1 MRSPDARTDI
11 RRAAIAAY
19 AIALVVFGAFAIP
32 FVTHKRDQP
41 AAVPDPPPLK
51 RVALDAV
58 PPGASICMSDIAI
71 EQHSQEARFQVG
83 TFGKRG
89 PPLDV
94 VVTGAGYRAGA
105 HARGGYADNAVQSL
119 PIRPPST
126 DQLVRVC
133 VRNGGSDKIALYA
146 ANDSAR
152 SRARVDVDG
161 KQLRATP
168 ALAFYEAS
176 DRSIAERM
184 PASVERMSTFR
195 GPLGHEW
202 LIWLVL
208 IAFVVVL
215 PLGIGAALWRD
226 WR

>member
-1 MRSPDARTDI
+1 MRSPDARI
-11 RRAAIAAY
+11 RRAAVAAY
-19 AIALVVFGAFAIP
+19 AIALVVFGAFAVP
-32 FVTHKRDQP
+32 FITHKRDQP
-41 AAVPDPPPLK
+41 AAVPDPPPLE
-51 RVALDAV
+51 RVALDVV
-58 PPGASICMSDIAI
+58 PPDAAICVSDIAI

-83 TFGKRG
+83 TFGRPG

-94 VVTGAGYRAGA
+94 IVTGVGYRTATQV
-105 HARGGYADNAVQSL
+105 RGGYADNAVQAL
-119 PIRPPST
+119 PIRPPSG

-133 VRNGGSDKIALYA
+133 VHNRGSDKIALYA

-161 KQLRATP
+161 KLLRATP

-176 DRSIAERM
+176 DRSIAKRV
-184 PASVERMSTFR
+184 PITVERMSTFR

-208 IAFVVVL
+208 VAFVVVL
-215 PLGIGAALWRD
+215 PLAIGAALWRD

>member
-1 MRSPDARTDI
+1 M
-11 RRAAIAAY
+11 RRAALVTY
-19 AIALVVFGAFAIP
+19 ALALAVFGAFAIP
-32 FVTHKRDQP
+32 FITHKRDQP
-41 AAVPDPPPLK
+41 AAVPNPPPLK
-51 RVALDAV
+51 RVALDPV
-58 PPGASICMSDIAI
+58 PPHASICISDIAI
-71 EQHSQEARFQVG
+71 EQRSEQARFQVG
-83 TFGKRG
+83 TFGKPG

-94 VVTGAGYRAGA
+94 VVTGTGYRAGA

-133 VRNGGSDKIALYA
+133 VRNGGNDKIALYA

-152 SRARVDVDG
+152 SRAHVDVDG
-161 KQLRATP
+161 KALRATP
-168 ALAFYEAS
+168 ALSFYEAS
-176 DRSIAERM
+176 DRSIAERI
-184 PASVERMSTFR
+184 PVTVERMSAFR

-215 PLGIGAALWRD
+215 PLGIGAVLWRD

>member
-1 MRSPDARTDI
+1 MRSRDARAGI

-19 AIALVVFGAFAIP
+19 AIALVVFGAFALP

-51 RVALDAV
+51 RVALDVV
-58 PPGASICMSDIAI
+58 PPGASICISDIAI
-71 EQHSQEARFQVG
+71 EQRSEQARFQVG
-83 TFGKRG
+83 TFGKPG

-105 HARGGYADNAVQSL
+105 HVRGGYADNVVQAL
-119 PIRPPST
+119 AIRPPST

-133 VRNGGSDKIALYA
+133 VRNRGNDKIALYA

-161 KQLRATP
+161 KPLRATP
-168 ALAFYEAS
+168 ALSFYEAS
-176 DRSIAERM
+176 DRSIAQRI
-184 PASVERMSTFR
+184 PVTVERMSTFR

-202 LIWLVL
+202 LVWLVL
-208 IAFVVVL
+208 VAFVVVL
-215 PLGIGAALWRD
+215 PLGIGAVLWRD